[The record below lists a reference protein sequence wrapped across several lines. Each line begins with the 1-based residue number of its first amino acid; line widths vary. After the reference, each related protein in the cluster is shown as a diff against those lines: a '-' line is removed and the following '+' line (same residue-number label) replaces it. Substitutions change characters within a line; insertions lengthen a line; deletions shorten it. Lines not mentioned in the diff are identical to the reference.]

1 MKPMDS
7 IQVQGGTGLQG
18 KVRIQGSKNAAL
30 PVLAATILTGDESY
44 IGNCPRIADVY
55 HMEHLLKSLG
65 CRVSW
70 ENHGLRVHS
79 AGVCAKEMPTEAIKG
94 MRSSLFLLGALIARC
109 GKVWMDYPGGC
120 VIGARPIDMHLA
132 ALKQMGVFFLQDS
145 KGVYAV
151 TEGLIGAHIKL
162 PFPSVGVT
170 ENVVMC
176 AVRARGE
183 TFIEG
188 AAREP
193 EVAALCHYLIAC
205 GAEITGVGTSNLSI
219 QGGRPLRGA
228 AFAIE
233 GDRIVAGTYLLA
245 CVGTGGA
252 CFLEAAPTQQM
263 EAVVHVA
270 EQLGAWCDVSPEGI
284 FVQSLGVKSGL
295 HQICTAPYPG
305 FPTDLQSVALSVLTA
320 GEGDCLV
327 EEQIFENRFRIV
339 KDLRSMGAS
348 VEVLDAHR
356 VLVHGGRKLKGTLV
370 EAEELRGGAA
380 LVVAGLMAEGSTL
393 IGGKKYIDRGYEN
406 ICRDLR
412 ELGARI
418 VSV

>member
-44 IGNCPRIADVY
+44 IGNCPRIADVF
-55 HMEHLLKSLG
+55 HMESLLKSLG

-70 ENHGLRVHS
+70 ENHGLRIHS
-79 AGVCAKEMPTEAIKG
+79 AGVCAKDMPADAIKG
-94 MRSSLFLLGALIARC
+94 MRSSLFLLGALIGRC
-109 GKVWMDYPGGC
+109 GRVAMDYPGGC
-120 VIGARPIDMHLA
+120 VIGARPIDMHLE
-132 ALKQMGVFFLQDS
+132 ALKQMGVFFLQDA

-151 TEGLIGAHIKL
+151 TEGLHGARICL
-162 PFPSVGVT
+162 SFPSVGVT

-176 AVRARGE
+176 AVKADGE
-183 TFIEG
+183 TLLEG

-193 EVAALCHYLIAC
+193 EVCALCNYLKAC
-205 GAEITGVGTSNLSI
+205 GADIEGIGTSILRI
-219 QGGRPLRGA
+219 QGGKPLHGA
-228 AFAIE
+228 SFEIE

-245 CVGTGGA
+245 CTATGGA
-252 CFLEAAPTQQM
+252 CFLEGAPAAQM
-263 EAVVHVA
+263 EAVIHVA
-270 EQLGAWCDVSPEGI
+270 EQLGAWCDISQEGI
-284 FVQSLGVKSGL
+284 FVQSLGVRTGL
-295 HQICTAPYPG
+295 QRLRTAPYPG
-305 FPTDLQSVALSVLTA
+305 FPTDLQSVALAVLTA
-320 GEGDCLV
+320 GEGNCLI

-339 KDLRSMGAS
+339 KDLRSMGAE
-348 VEVLDAHR
+348 VEMLDEHR
-356 VLVHGGRKLKGTLV
+356 VLVHGGKKLRGSLV
-370 EAEELRGGAA
+370 EAAELRGGAA

-393 IGGKKYIDRGYEN
+393 IEGRKYIDRGYEN